1 MPPAER
7 TEAPATGAPQATSTR
22 ARPRV
27 LMALAALLLL
37 GRIATG
43 VHDAY
48 APPRSGGLV
57 HWLAPGDPAIAD
69 QAGHKP
75 VLYDFSASWCEP
87 CHAMDREVF
96 SDTDS
101 ANYINS
107 TFVAVRVAD
116 EDQSEAATALRHR
129 HQILSLPTLVV
140 VPHEGKEPRRVQGFP
155 GRRQTIGF
163 LRAAAQSGPL

>member
-1 MPPAER
+1 MPPADSA
-7 TEAPATGAPQATSTR
+7 EAPAAAAPQATSTR
-22 ARPRV
+22 APPRV
-27 LMALAALLLL
+27 LMALAALLLMA
-37 GRIATG
+37 RIATG
-43 VHDAY
+43 VHDADS
-48 APPRSGGLV
+48 PPRAGGLV
-57 HWLAPGDPAIAD
+57 HWLAPGDPAIAE

-96 SDTDS
+96 SDAES

-107 TFVAVRVAD
+107 AFVAVRVPD

-129 HQILSLPTLVV
+129 HVILSLPTLVV
-140 VPHEGKEPRRVQGFP
+140 VPHEGKEPRRIQGFP

-163 LRAAAQSGPL
+163 LRTAAQAGIP

>member
-1 MPPAER
+1 MPPVDSAV
-7 TEAPATGAPQATSTR
+7 APAVSSPQQTSTR

-27 LMALAALLLL
+27 LMVVAALFLVA
-37 GRIATG
+37 RIATG

-48 APPRSGGLV
+48 SPPRAGGLV
-57 HWLAPGDPAIAD
+57 HWLAPGAPEIAE
-69 QAGHKP
+69 QAGRKP

-87 CHAMDREVF
+87 CHAMDRELF
-96 SDTDS
+96 SDPES

-107 TFVAVRVAD
+107 TFVAVRVRD
-116 EDQSEAATALRHR
+116 EDQSEAAAALRHR

-155 GRRQTIGF
+155 GRRQTMGF
-163 LRAAAQSGPL
+163 LRAAGAGPP

>member
-1 MPPAER
+1 MPPADSAV
-7 TEAPATGAPQATSTR
+7 APAARSPPTSTR

-27 LMALAALLLL
+27 LMVVAALFLIA
-37 GRIATG
+37 RIATG

-48 APPRSGGLV
+48 SPPRAGGLV
-57 HWLAPGDPAIAD
+57 HWLAPGDPEIAE
-69 QAGHKP
+69 QAGRKP

-87 CHAMDREVF
+87 CHAMDRELF
-96 SDTDS
+96 SDPES

-107 TFVAVRVAD
+107 TFVAVHVTD

-140 VPHEGKEPRRVQGFP
+140 VPHDGKEPRRAQGYP
-155 GRRQTIGF
+155 GRRQTMVF
-163 LRAAAQSGPL
+163 LRATSGAGM

>member
-1 MPPAER
+1 MPPADSAV
-7 TEAPATGAPQATSTR
+7 APAANSPQPTSTR

-27 LMALAALLLL
+27 LMVVAALFLVA
-37 GRIATG
+37 RIATG

-48 APPRSGGLV
+48 SPPRAGGLV
-57 HWLAPGDPAIAD
+57 HWLAPGDPAIAE
-69 QAGHKP
+69 QAGRKP

-87 CHAMDREVF
+87 CHAMDRELF
-96 SDTDS
+96 SDPES
-101 ANYINS
+101 ANYINN
-107 TFVAVRVAD
+107 TFVAVRVPD

-155 GRRQTIGF
+155 GRRQTMGF
-163 LRAAAQSGPL
+163 LRGAAQAGPS